1 MLNRVKRPAGR
12 NARRGQE
19 LCLACGLCCNGAIFA
34 DVRLQAGD
42 RPLQLAR
49 LAAIVASKPLWTARP
64 PRKYVQPCLFLE
76 GRRCRIYP
84 DRPRYCREFD
94 CLLLKSLRAGT
105 TTPADA
111 GRTVRRARRQV
122 DKVRRL
128 LRRLGD
134 RDETLALGRRFRRIT
149 RRLQQAPPDAATA
162 RTYGELTLAFH
173 DLNCLLSQAFFPGA
187 LKG

>member
-1 MLNRVKRPAGR
+1 
-12 NARRGQE
+12 
-19 LCLACGLCCNGAIFA
+19 
-34 DVRLQAGD
+34 
-42 RPLQLAR
+42 
-49 LAAIVASKPLWTARP
+49 
-64 PRKYVQPCLFLE
+64 
-76 GRRCRIYP
+76 
-84 DRPRYCREFD
+84 
-94 CLLLKSLRAGT
+94 
-105 TTPADA
+105 
-111 GRTVRRARRQV
+111 VRRARRQV